1 LQEVQV
7 VQDNFSLDSVLT
19 RERSILKNVYMWMAA
34 GLALTGI
41 VALGI
46 ASNPRYIGAIF
57 SNRMIFFGIF
67 IAQIGIVMYLSARI
81 NTMSAGAAT
90 MGFAAYAA
98 LNGVTMS
105 VIFLAY
111 TGTSIA
117 ATFFITAGTFA
128 AMSVYAV
135 TTRRDLSGISSY
147 LMMGLGG
154 IIIASLVNL
163 FLKSPGFDWLISF
176 VGVAVFVGL
185 TAYDT
190 QIIKRWNSEVG
201 AAADETVFVR
211 VSIMGALKLYLDFI
225 NLFLF
230 LLRFFG
236 RRRN

>member
-1 LQEVQV
+1 MIQEKYA
-7 VQDNFSLDSVLT
+7 QDAALV
-19 RERSILKNVYMWMAA
+19 RERSVLKNVYMWMAA

-41 VALGI
+41 VALGV

-57 SNRMIFFGIF
+57 SNRLVFFALLF
-67 IAQIGIVMYLSARI
+67 APVGIVMYLSARI
-81 NTMSAGAAT
+81 GTLSAGAAT
-90 MGFAAYAA
+90 LWFAAYAA
-98 LNGVTMS
+98 LNGVTLS
-105 VIFLAY
+105 IIFLAY

-135 TTRRDLSGISSY
+135 TTKRDLSSISSY
-147 LMMGLGG
+147 LVMGLWGV
-154 IIIASLVNL
+154 IIASLVNM
-163 FLKSPGFDWLISF
+163 FLKSPAFDWLISLI
-176 VGVAVFVGL
+176 GVAVFIGL

-190 QIIKRWNSEVG
+190 QVIKNWNAQAG
-201 AAADETVFVR
+201 YADDESVFVR

-230 LLRFFG
+230 MLRFFG